1 MDLVMNI
8 HIALT
13 GEPFFSFWGINF
25 TNTFILSILCAILTV
40 IVFSFAFKKK
50 ELIPGKVQNFFEF
63 ILETILGIFDSMT
76 GDRKKTEEVFPLSAT
91 LFIFILLNNLIE
103 IIPGLGVFS
112 FLRSPSSDLHFTL
125 ALAIFSMGFI
135 HFSAIKKLGGI
146 HYLKK
151 FIKLENPMLFF
162 VGALEG
168 MGEITKT
175 ASLGIRLFGN
185 LFAGEILLMIVCK
198 MIPFIAPLPFLGL
211 ELFVGFIQALVF
223 SSLITVFYVF
233 TTTEEH

>member
-1 MDLVMNI
+1 MNI

-13 GEPFFSFWGINF
+13 GEPVFRFLGIEF
-25 TNTFILSILCAILTV
+25 TNTFILAIICAFLIM
-40 IVFSFAFKKK
+40 IAFSFALRKK
-50 ELIPGKVQNFFEF
+50 EIVPGKMQNFFEF
-63 ILETILGIFDSMT
+63 ILETIFGIFDSMT
-76 GDRKKTEEVFPLSAT
+76 GDRKKTEEIFPLSAT
-91 LFIFILLNNLIE
+91 LFIFILVNNLIE
-103 IIPGLGVFS
+103 VIPGLGVFK

-135 HFSAIKKLGGI
+135 HFAAIKKLGGV

-151 FIKLENPMLFF
+151 FIKLESPIMFF
-162 VGALEG
+162 VGALEA
-168 MGEITKT
+168 MGEVTKT

-185 LFAGEILLMIVCK
+185 LFAGEILLMIVSF
-198 MIPFIAPLPFLGL
+198 MVPYIVPLPFLGL